1 MKRFVVR
8 GLAPGVF
15 LHRGAVLRIIVT
27 EGPAMHLWWSTII
40 SSPKPDERPATT
52 PAGLLSAHLRP
63 CRPVMSATAY
73 APISGLSPALT

>member
-1 MKRFVVR
+1 
-8 GLAPGVF
+8 
-15 LHRGAVLRIIVT
+15 
-27 EGPAMHLWWSTII
+27 MHLWWSTII